1 MRYHFKCDFL
11 SLPTET
17 LSPAGL
23 EDLETLDGGISEE
36 LFGSSLAFS
45 RDGNVLAVGGLDG
58 WSVYD
63 SAGDDLTSWAE
74 RSEAENRLRKRRFL
88 RQLQANNGGALVG
101 LSANGD
107 TVAVADLGGT
117 RVRMYRW
124 SSTFESWALIGN
136 EVTEFTLT
144 KVIESLVVSASGQ
157 TIAVGGGGALQVFHY
172 IPGGDRWFPR
182 GPLLQPPDLAEE
194 AVGPS
199 VGSKIALSLDGKRL
213 VTPTSEEGELTVFA
227 WDYGTNDWAPMG
239 APIPAPATA
248 ETRGKIDAVCM
259 SSSGTVVAY
268 GSLGVVRVYSY
279 VDGTW
284 VQLGK
289 EMTGSE
295 ASFGTALAMD
305 AEASLLIV
313 GAGDSDVELG
323 NAGEVRFYGYNGD
336 QWVKVYE
343 TMHGAE
349 AGDHWG
355 TSVAISSDGRVIAIS
370 ADRRSN
376 PLKKGY
382 VGLYQ
387 RGV

>member
-1 MRYHFKCDFL
+1 M
-11 SLPTET
+11 
-17 LSPAGL
+17 
-23 EDLETLDGGISEE
+23 ETLDGDITEE

-63 SAGDDLTSWAE
+63 SDGDDFTSWTE
-74 RSEAENRLRKRRFL
+74 RSVGETRLRKRHFL
-88 RQLQANNGGALVG
+88 RRLQANNGGALVG
-101 LSANGD
+101 LSTNGD

-124 SSTFESWALIGN
+124 RPAFKLWDLIGN

-144 KVIESLVVSASGQ
+144 NNVESMAVSSSGQ
-157 TIAVGGGGALQVFHY
+157 TIAVGGEGALQVFHF

-182 GPLLQPPDLAEE
+182 GPPLQPPGLEAET
-194 AVGPS
+194 VRPS
-199 VGSKIALSLDGKRL
+199 VGSKIALSLDGKLL
-213 VTPTSEEGELTVFA
+213 VTPTSEEGELTVFE
-227 WDYGTNDWAPMG
+227 WHYGTNDWAPMG
-239 APIPAPATA
+239 APIPAPVDA
-248 ETRGKIDAVCM
+248 EKRGLIDTVCM
-259 SSSGTVVAY
+259 SSSGTVIAY
-268 GSLGVVRVYSY
+268 GSMGVVRVYSY

-289 EMTGSE
+289 DMTGSE
-295 ASFGTALAMD
+295 MSFGTALAMD
-305 AEASLLIV
+305 EAASVLIV
-313 GAGDSDVELG
+313 GAGDSDVSDGDVELEK
-323 NAGEVRFYGYNGD
+323 AGQVHFYGYNGEE
-336 QWVKVYE
+336 WEEVYE
-343 TMHGAE
+343 TISGAE

-382 VGLYQ
+382 VGLY
-387 RGV
+387 RRDI